1 MFLSAQLLVLFP
13 LLRKLD
19 VLFLQKHLLLLVLEL
34 ERVQINN
41 QLGVLLRFEG
51 VVRANPQLN
60 LLLLLLQLADG
71 LLHVVQLPIEFFD
84 GLSVAPLALLLIRY
98 VAHHVV
104 LVQLH
109 QAVQVVVF
117 VHFVDYFLHILR
129 KLQNYRLFLARARL
143 LLHNFRIQLVRFALI
158 STQFVGKATHFATL
172 VLKVVFKLKQLV
184 LETVDLFLL
193 GPYFLLHF
201 LRAVTQHMLA
211 LLQVL
216 NLELVL
222 VEVRFPLV
230 QFFNFFFLRLLLV
243 LNFVAASFG
252 HLRNILLLGQC
263 LSVRLMRIFDCLFGQ
278 ITLALLLEFQL
289 LHFGLFAHFD
299 VFLVEVV
306 LLQIENLLFV
316 RLLLQL
322 VLVIIVVNQVF
333 GVFLRLHKLLLH
345 LGQVLFELA
354 HQLPDR
360 ALVLPLYLLYLS
372 FKALLHFEAFLL
384 QLEIAVPLHFQ
395 LAFKQLLNFFDR
407 PIILLLNLA
416 HRLSILLLLH
426 FLLRAQVVVSLLQIL
441 NVNLFLPLALLKLSL
456 IRLLVLLQL
465 GIDLAFRALQL

>member
-13 LLRKLD
+13 LLGKLD

-34 ERVQINN
+34 QRVQINN
-41 QLGVLLRFEG
+41 QLRVLLRFER

-71 LLHVVQLPIEFFD
+71 LFHVVQLPIEFFD
-84 GLSVAPLALLLIRY
+84 GLSVAPLALLLIRH
-98 VAHHVV
+98 VTHHVV

-117 VHFVDYFLHILR
+117 VHFVHYFLHILR
-129 KLQNYRLFLARARL
+129 KLQNYRLFLARTRL
-143 LLHNFRIQLVRFALI
+143 LLHNFRIQLVYFALI
-158 STQFVGKATHFATL
+158 TTQFVGKATHFATL
-172 VLKVVFKLKQLV
+172 VLKVVFKLQQLV

-201 LRAVTQHMLA
+201 LGAVTQHMLA

-222 VEVRFPLV
+222 VEVRLPLV

-243 LNFVAASFG
+243 LNLVAASFG
-252 HLRNILLLGQC
+252 HTSHVLLLGQR
-263 LSVRLMRIFDCLFGQ
+263 LSVRFMRIFDCLFGQ

-289 LHFGLFAHFD
+289 LHFGLFTHFD
-299 VFLVEVV
+299 VLLVEVV

-322 VLVIIVVNQVF
+322 VLVIVVVNQVF

-354 HQLPDR
+354 DQLPYR
-360 ALVLPLYLLYLS
+360 PLVLPLYLLYLS

-384 QLEIAVPLHFQ
+384 QLEIAVALHFQ

-426 FLLRAQVVVSLLQIL
+426 FLLRTQVVVSLLQIL

-456 IRLLVLLQL
+456 VCLLVLLQFRVH
-465 GIDLAFRALQL
+465 LAFRALQL